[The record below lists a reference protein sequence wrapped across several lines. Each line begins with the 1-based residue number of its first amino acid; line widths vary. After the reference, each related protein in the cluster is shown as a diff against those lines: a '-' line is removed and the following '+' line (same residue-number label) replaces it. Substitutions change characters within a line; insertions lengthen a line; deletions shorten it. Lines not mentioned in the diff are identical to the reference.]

1 MKQYIR
7 LDESPKETQICVVD
21 GSGAVLARGREST
34 QPPPYGAPR
43 AGPIASPKSPRPPKA
58 RHFRKPSAPP
68 SRRSPNA
75 APNRSVSES
84 SSKTPRSHRM
94 AASAPAS
101 ASPTSRVEWLDAG
114 GTRFQRNGPVP
125 AEVARN
131 LTRVAQRQP
140 DLARRGA
147 TRRRRLD
154 RTHLDAGLQG
164 PPRRT
169 GAHPPEALE
178 TFGLTARPTDQLS
191 QTCIAGCA
199 KLV

>member
-1 MKQYIR
+1 MIRGLCLSSRHRPSRSVTMKQYIR

-101 ASPTSRVEWLDAG
+101 ASPTSNGSTPAAPG
-114 GTRFQRNGPVP
+114 SKGTAPSRPRSRATSP
-125 AEVARN
+125 AS
-131 LTRVAQRQP
+131 P
-140 DLARRGA
+140 KA
-147 TRRRRLD
+147 TRL
-154 RTHLDAGLQG
+154 
-164 PPRRT
+164 
-169 GAHPPEALE
+169 GAPWRNPA
-178 TFGLTARPTDQLS
+178 TAP
-191 QTCIAGCA
+191 
-199 KLV
+199 